1 MVSIMG
7 RSRENAWALG
17 HGTSCPASVILKG
30 YQHFDCVACL
40 ICQGFTHTEPAN
52 ALQAYVTN
60 PLLLDGYKFDLRIY
74 ALVMSVDPL
83 TIYLYDEGLAR
94 LATVPY
100 QVPVLILHVT
110 A

>member
-1 MVSIMG
+1 MGAGSWKIM
-7 RSRENAWALG
+7 
-17 HGTSCPASVILKG
+17 SCICHSARLPASLSLR
-30 YQHFDCVACL
+30 CL
-40 ICQGFTHTEPAN
+40 LYLCQGFTHTEPAN
-52 ALQAYVTN
+52 VLQAYVTN

-100 QVPVLILHVT
+100 QVPVLVCTLQHELR
-110 A
+110 AW